1 MSDFQRI
8 SPETAAQ
15 LLAANA
21 HAVDIRDPQSYHAGH
36 IRDAVRL
43 DNDNVQE
50 FISSADQQRPLV
62 VCCYHG
68 NSSQQAAAWLAGIG
82 FSEVYSLD
90 GGFELWQQQYPDL
103 VSRD

>member
-8 SPETAAQ
+8 SPETAAR

-21 HAVDIRDPQSYHAGH
+21 HAVDIRDPQSYLAGH
-36 IRDAVRL
+36 ISDAVRL
-43 DNDNVQE
+43 DNDNVQA
-50 FISSADQQRPLV
+50 FVSSADQQRPLV

-68 NSSQQAAAWLAGIG
+68 NSSQQAAAWLASIG

-103 VSRD
+103 VSRN